1 MGDGDHGYDTS
12 FGPALAYS
20 NLWVN
25 QWLRTFAEP
34 VAAFPTPSHHPN
46 PNPTPSPNPN
56 PNPNPSPNPNQVAA
70 QGEPP
75 LLLTRGVWAGGQR
88 HGVVLWSRYREI

>member
-1 MGDGDHGYDTS
+1 MTAYWLDETDGEGTGVGDGDHGYDTS

-34 VAAFPTPSHHPN
+34 VAA
-46 PNPTPSPNPN
+46 
-56 PNPNPSPNPNQVAA
+56 

-75 LLLTRGVWAGGQR
+75 LLLTVRVRVRLRVRVRVRVRVRLRLRLRVRALTLPLTLTR
-88 HGVVLWSRYREI
+88 